1 MKSILVKRDTTID
14 VIRGMA
20 IFIMIGANMIPEL
33 LRGAPPFPFRLYG
46 SFAAP
51 IFIFLSGM
59 MVSFTITKGK
69 HSLIYFCKRSFSILI
84 VGALIDVLITGIY
97 PFITFDVLYLIGA
110 AMPLTFLLKK
120 LKIGFQYMI
129 IILIF
134 AVTPLLQNIIGYGQI
149 PVEIP
154 ILITDKNVL
163 IPLSTIIKQWIIDG
177 WFPLFPWLGFTFLGS
192 IAADIRLKNKSFS
205 NNKILFII
213 FTTLLTGEIIWIRNP
228 GWMFIRNG
236 YSELFYPPTLGFILT
251 SIGTILFLF
260 YIIDLKNDLII
271 YKSFSTLGRWSIQI
285 YVIHLIIISLLGK
298 VIVPQS
304 LGVFLLIYMGITILL
319 ILLFNTMEK
328 YS

>member
-14 VIRGMA
+14 TIRGFA

-33 LRGAPPFPFRLYG
+33 LKGAPPFPFRIYG

-69 HSLIYFCKRSFSILI
+69 HSLIYFCKRSFNILI

-110 AMPLTFLLKK
+110 AMPLTFLFKK
-120 LKIGFQYMI
+120 LKISFQYMI
-129 IILIF
+129 IISIF
-134 AVTPLLQNIIGYGQI
+134 AVTPLLQNIIGYSKI

-154 ILITDKNVL
+154 ILITGKIAL
-163 IPLSTIIKQWIIDG
+163 IPLSTILRQWIIDG
-177 WFPLFPWLGFTFLGS
+177 WFPLFPWLGFAFLGS
-192 IAADIRLKNKSFS
+192 IAADIRLKYKSFS
-205 NNKILFII
+205 NNKTLFII
-213 FTTLLTGEIIWIRNP
+213 FTALLTGEIIWIRNP

-251 SIGTILFLF
+251 SIGIILFLF
-260 YIIDLKNDLII
+260 YIIDIKNDLLI

-304 LGVFLLIYMGITILL
+304 LGIFLLIYIGITIL
-319 ILLFNTMEK
+319 IIFLFNAMEK
-328 YS
+328 HS